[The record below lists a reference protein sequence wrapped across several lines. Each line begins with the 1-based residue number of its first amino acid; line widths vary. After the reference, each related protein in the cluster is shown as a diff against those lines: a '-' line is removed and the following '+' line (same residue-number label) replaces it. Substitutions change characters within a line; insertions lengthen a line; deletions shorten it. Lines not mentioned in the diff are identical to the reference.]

1 MYKYSIQTNVQIQ
14 IILVNLN
21 NLFYAEDFCKDFRK
35 KKTKFS
41 QYCPFRIYHDGFDP
55 RPSLAGSQ
63 HARQELTKL

>member
-21 NLFYAEDFCKDFRK
+21 NLFNVEDFCKDFR

-41 QYCPFRIYHDGFDP
+41 QYCPFRIYHNGFDP

-63 HARQELTKL
+63 HARQKLPKL